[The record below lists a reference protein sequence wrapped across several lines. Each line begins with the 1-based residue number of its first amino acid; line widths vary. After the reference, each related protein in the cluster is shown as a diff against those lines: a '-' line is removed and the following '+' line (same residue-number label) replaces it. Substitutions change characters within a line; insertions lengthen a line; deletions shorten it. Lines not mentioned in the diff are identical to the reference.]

1 MTDCCTFD
9 NPETF
14 QRECWQDGML
24 IYAYSAELFLSRKPF
39 EERSRRGMKIF
50 FGANVGEWKEGQMFG
65 DHEAITSKGI
75 NT

>member
-1 MTDCCTFD
+1 MMR
-9 NPETF
+9 N
-14 QRECWQDGML
+14 R
-24 IYAYSAELFLSRKPF
+24 SAPTC
-39 EERSRRGMKIF
+39 GMKIF